1 MRIHRGAVLAPSLF
15 VGLDV
20 RDLPAGLADLGSACR
35 RVRQPFGKFLPS
47 EAMLGV
53 AFPVHVEGELHESA
67 EALLA
72 RAERVLGTPAPRTEL
87 AEQQAQRDEDGKA
100 QRMIRRQLE

>member
-1 MRIHRGAVLAPSLF
+1 MRLERGPVLAPSLF

-35 RVRQPFGKFLPS
+35 RVGHPFGKLLVS

-53 AFPVHVEGELHESA
+53 AFPVHVEGELHERA

-72 RAERVLGTPAPRTEL
+72 HAQRVLGTPASRTEL
-87 AEQQAQRDEDGKA
+87 AEQ
-100 QRMIRRQLE
+100 

>member
-1 MRIHRGAVLAPSLF
+1 MRIHRCTVLAPSLF

-20 RDLPAGLADLGSACR
+20 RDLPAGLAEFGSACR
-35 RVRQPFGKFLPS
+35 RVGQPFGKFLPR

-53 AFPVHVEGELHESA
+53 GLPVHVEGELHESA

-72 RAERVLGTPAPRTEL
+72 RAERLLCTPASPTEL
-87 AEQQAQRDEDGKA
+87 GEQQARG
-100 QRMIRRQLE
+100 R

>member
-1 MRIHRGAVLAPSLF
+1 MRCAVLAPGLF

-20 RDLPAGLADLGSACR
+20 RDLPAGLAELGSACR
-35 RVRQPFGKFLPS
+35 RVGQPFGKFLPR

-53 AFPVHVEGELHESA
+53 GLPVHVEGELHECA

-87 AEQQAQRDEDGKA
+87 AEQQAQSDEDGEA
-100 QRMIRRQLE
+100 HRMLRR